1 MENYTEDDYALCSRF
16 KSERKKKRLVKED
29 FEKKLR
35 QTFNQRKQLFNAVRD
50 LPLVALDEPYQN
62 GWFRFFVLRPDVL
75 IGPNA
80 GFFINLLEKINTYQY
95 SNEKSFTKRK
105 RKFGKKITVPTEQFL
120 KPISISDWNCK
131 KLGLTENE
139 KSYFILTK
147 KWSNTFGR
155 YTIYY
160 RFNEPWR
167 FVLRVKPYVVTHK
180 KAVNSDLES
189 ELRVLEN
196 YITNYNL
203 GYKINRLVKG
213 YAHCPGYFQTENPR
227 ELNPIKNKSRHLL
240 YQQYVDEMI

>member
-35 QTFNQRKQLFNAVRD
+35 QIFNQRKQLFNAVRD
-50 LPLVALDEPYQN
+50 LPLVPLDEPYQK

-75 IGPNA
+75 VGPNA
-80 GFFINLLEKINTYQY
+80 GFFINLLEKINTYQF

-105 RKFGKKITVPTEQFL
+105 RKLGKKISVPSDQFF

-139 KSYFILTK
+139 KSYFTLTK
-147 KWSNTFGR
+147 KRSDTFGR
-155 YTIYY
+155 YIIYY
-160 RFNEPWR
+160 RFDEPWR
-167 FVLRVKPYVVTHK
+167 FVLRVKPYIVTHK
-180 KAVNSDLES
+180 KAVDADLES

-203 GYKINRLVKG
+203 NNKINRLVMG
-213 YAHCPGYFQTENPR
+213 YARYSGWKVYQNPK

-240 YQQYVDEMI
+240 YKQYVDEMI